1 MSLFCMSI
9 FKKKNNKN
17 NYNNQSM
24 HCNIRFLNH
33 QIQVMKTYID
43 QDLLRYE

>member
-9 FKKKNNKN
+9 FKKKNNNKN

-24 HCNIRFLNH
+24 HRDIRFLNH
-33 QIQVMKTYID
+33 QI
-43 QDLLRYE
+43 